1 MINLLV
7 AESERLWARRMTRF
21 FPGVLAVLMVAG
33 IVIAYF
39 VISNDSDNSPDFV
52 ADMAGGV
59 LATTILGPVASLLPI
74 MAFVIGAS
82 YIGADMKTGM
92 LEQLLTWEP
101 RRLRFLAARIVA
113 SSSGVALLAM
123 ALGALLVALLFGLA
137 ATTGTADG
145 TSGELWANVAVAVV
159 RLGFASALFCA
170 FGLAI
175 TVLVNNS
182 VGSIVGFVI
191 YWFIVENFLVSAF
204 LPRVAVYLPITN
216 ATSFANGTD
225 VQRIDGSVFS
235 DFELIDQHSY
245 LAAGLILLAWTA
257 LAVAIA
263 AVAFDRR
270 DIT

>member
-1 MINLLV
+1 MINLLI
-7 AESERLWARRMTRF
+7 AETERLWARRMTRF
-21 FPGVLAVLMVAG
+21 FPGVLAVLMVGG

-39 VISNDSDNSPDFV
+39 VISNDSSNSPDFV
-52 ADMAGGV
+52 DDMAGGV

-82 YIGADMKTGM
+82 YIGADVKTGM

-101 RRLRFLAARIVA
+101 RRLRFLVARIVA
-113 SSSGVALLAM
+113 SSTGVALLAM

-137 ATTGTADG
+137 VTAGTADG

-159 RLGFASALFCA
+159 RLGLASALFCA

-204 LPRVAVYLPITN
+204 LPKVAVYLPITN

-225 VQRIDGSVFS
+225 VQRVDGSVFS

-245 LAAGLILLAWTA
+245 LVAGLILLAWTA
-257 LAVAIA
+257 LAVAAA